1 MPVTDRDVR
10 DIIRKY
16 SGRIESQIST
26 PEIKSVDYSREYVR
40 FKEEM
45 APEISRYEKWCKS
58 LGSIIR
64 LKVAEKDRLKIKKQL
79 DIAHLDLEPW
89 QPLTLSLVA
98 FLTVF
103 FIGLFG
109 SVAVALIKGSG
120 EGNLIAGAFSN
131 FPFFFFIL
139 MTILSIFLFYFVNGY
154 PARLANKWRLKAS
167 SQMVPSIL
175 YIVVYMRHTPN
186 LERAIAFASE
196 HLQYPLALDFK
207 KVFYDVQVGR
217 FSSIKESLDNYLET
231 WRDYSIEFI
240 EAFHLIESS
249 LFEPDNSRRI
259 LTLEKS
265 LGVVLDGVYDRML
278 RFTHTVKSPLTN
290 VYMLG
295 VVLPTLGLALLP
307 LASAMMGGLLTW
319 VHVFILFNMI
329 IPFFVFYLTDKI
341 MFLRP
346 GGYGESSLL
355 ERNPLYSKYKS
366 KSAYFT
372 AFLIVLPLFIIGFL
386 PLVFQYTPIPDMFGL
401 DRDFTFSKLGLGFL
415 GDEKVF
421 GFTDTGTGLAGP
433 FGIGAL
439 ILGMFIPLG
448 LALFFSI
455 SFKAR
460 TKDLIKE
467 REKTRQLEREFNNSL
482 FQLGNRI
489 GNGVPPELAF
499 GKVAE
504 SSKGLM
510 TEDFFRR
517 VNYNIRQMGMSV
529 EKAIFDSK
537 RGAII
542 YYPSDLIATSMRI
555 LVESSK
561 KGLKIAAIS
570 LMSISEYVKNIQKIT
585 SRLRDM
591 LAEIV
596 SDMKS
601 NMSFLAPLLSGIVV
615 GLAAM
620 ITSIL
625 TKLRLSELGGEAA
638 TQFGGLDN
646 VLNIFNVA
654 EMIPPYFLQ
663 IIIGIYLIQ
672 IIFIL
677 TRTLVTIDSGED
689 KLVKTNKTGKNLT
702 RGMALYF
709 ITALIATIALFV
721 LTSVVLGNLG

>member
-1 MPVTDRDVR
+1 MPAYDKDVR
-10 DIIRKY
+10 DILRKHG
-16 SGRIESQIST
+16 GRIESQIST
-26 PEIKSVDYSREYVR
+26 SENKGVSYSKTYVK
-40 FKEEM
+40 FKQEM
-45 APEISRYEKWCKS
+45 APEISRYERWCKS
-58 LGSIIR
+58 LGSVIR
-64 LKVAEKDRLKIKKQL
+64 LKASEKDRLKIQKQL

-89 QPLTLSLVA
+89 QPLTLSVIAL
-98 FLTVF
+98 LSVF
-103 FIGLFG
+103 FLGLLISF
-109 SVAVALIKGSG
+109 AVVFIKGS
-120 EGNLIAGAFSN
+120 FSA
-131 FPFFFFIL
+131 FPFLFFFL
-139 MTILSIFLFYFVNGY
+139 TMVLAFFLFYFVKGY

-186 LERAIAFASE
+186 LEKAIAFASE

-231 WRDYSIEFI
+231 WRSYSIEFI
-240 EAFHLIESS
+240 ESFHLIESS

-259 LTLEKS
+259 LTLEKA
-265 LGVVLDGVYDRML
+265 LKVVLDGVYDKML

-307 LASAMMGGLLTW
+307 LASAMIGGLLTW
-319 VHVFILFNMI
+319 FHVFILFNLI
-329 IPFFVFYLTDKI
+329 VPFFVFYLTDKI
-341 MFLRP
+341 LFLRP

-355 ERNPLYSKYKS
+355 ERNPLYPKYKS
-366 KSAYFT
+366 RRSYLT

-386 PLVFQYTPIPDMFGL
+386 PLIFQYTFIPDMVGL
-401 DRDFTFSKLGLGFL
+401 ERDPTFSQLGLGFF
-415 GDEKVF
+415 GDGNVF
-421 GFTDTGTGLAGP
+421 GFIETGTGLAGP
-433 FGIGAL
+433 FGVGAL
-439 ILGMFIPLG
+439 ILGMFIPVG

-467 REKTRQLEREFNNSL
+467 REKTIQLEREFNNSL

-504 SSKGLM
+504 SSRGLR
-510 TEDFFRR
+510 TEDFFKR

-529 EKAIFDSK
+529 EKAIFDPR

-585 SRLRDM
+585 SRLKDM

-625 TKLRLSELGGEAA
+625 TKLRLSEAGEGV
-638 TQFGGLDN
+638 TQFENLD
-646 VLNIFNVA
+646 LSNIFEVSK
-654 EMIPPYFLQ
+654 MIPPYFLQ

-677 TRTLVTIDSGED
+677 TRTLVTVDSGED
-689 KLVKTNKTGKNLT
+689 KLVRTNKTGKNLT

-709 ITALIATIALFV
+709 ITAFLATIALFI